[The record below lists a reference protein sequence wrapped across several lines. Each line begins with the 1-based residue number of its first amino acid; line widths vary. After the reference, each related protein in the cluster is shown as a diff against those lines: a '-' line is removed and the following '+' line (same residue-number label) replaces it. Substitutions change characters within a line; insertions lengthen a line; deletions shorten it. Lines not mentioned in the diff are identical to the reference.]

1 MVIENNL
8 IVYTEERSEGTFF
21 KNLENIT
28 RLFFL
33 VTKTSLSPQ
42 LQKNTNISYWGFL
55 NLANNKFRIKYFS
68 VIYKYEQKVN
78 IHKLRSND

>member
-33 VTKTSLSPQ
+33 VTETSLSPQ
-42 LQKNTNISYWGFL
+42 LQKNTNISYFGLF
-55 NLANNKFRIKYFS
+55 
-68 VIYKYEQKVN
+68 
-78 IHKLRSND
+78 KLS